1 MRNGKLEMT
10 KPPVSTNRTGR
21 KIGQK
26 IKKAK
31 LKPSSRAWLERHIN
45 DPYVQRA
52 QLEGYRAR
60 AAFKLLEINDKHQ
73 ILSGAKRI
81 IDLGAAPGSWSQIA
95 AKVTDSTEDDIRV
108 AAIDFLEVEPIPG
121 VKMLQ
126 LDFLDP
132 TAPEKLMEAIGGTP
146 DLVLSDM
153 AAPTTGH
160 HKTDHMRTMHLCE
173 VAADFAISV
182 LGEGGHFLVKT
193 FQGGTEKE
201 LLDMLKKNFKQVIHI
216 KPASSRSESVEMFLL
231 AKHFK
236 GRNHPDYT
244 RPEHDARYDD
254 GRTIYEGPH
263 PNDRSQDRFDDED

>member
-1 MRNGKLEMT
+1 MT
-10 KPPVSTNRTGR
+10 KAPISTNRTGR

-26 IKKAK
+26 VKKAK
-31 LKPSSRAWLERHIN
+31 LKPSSRRWIERHIN

-52 QLEGYRAR
+52 KLEGYRAR

-73 ILSGAKRI
+73 ILKDARRI

-108 AAIDFLEVEPIPG
+108 AAIDFLELDPIPG
-121 VKMLQ
+121 VKILH

-132 TAPEKLMEAIGGTP
+132 SAPDLLIESVGGTP

-160 HKTDHMRTMHLCE
+160 QKTDHIRTMHLCE
-173 VAADFAISV
+173 VAADFAVQV
-182 LGEGGHFLVKT
+182 LAEGGHFLAKT
-193 FQGGTEKE
+193 FQGGTEKT
-201 LLDMLKKNFKQVIHI
+201 LLDMLKQNFKQVIHI

-236 GRNHPDYT
+236 GRKPLE
-244 RPEHDARYDD
+244 PVA
-254 GRTIYEGPH
+254 
-263 PNDRSQDRFDDED
+263 QDDE